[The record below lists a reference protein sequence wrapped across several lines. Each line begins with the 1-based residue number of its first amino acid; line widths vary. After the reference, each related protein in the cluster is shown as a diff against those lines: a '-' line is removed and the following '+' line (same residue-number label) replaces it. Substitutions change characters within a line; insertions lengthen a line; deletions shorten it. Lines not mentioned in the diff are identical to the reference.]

1 MNELLITIM
10 LVVPAPHTMVDWT
23 INEVPTQIQLI
34 HENGVEVSYN
44 ATAVPCKYKPRS
56 INEMVFI
63 SPQAYE
69 DNRCYSIFDLS
80 SPRFIR
86 HPHFWHKIQLQK
98 KTKNRNYLTEEE
110 ALNVLD

>member
-10 LVVPAPHTMVDWT
+10 LVVPAPNKMVDWT

-34 HENGVEVSYN
+34 RENGIEVSYN
-44 ATAVPCKYKPRS
+44 ATSVPCKYRPRS
-56 INEMVFI
+56 TNEMVFV

-86 HPHFWHKIQLQK
+86 HPHFLNKIQLPNK
-98 KTKNRNYLTEEE
+98 PKDMDYLMEKER
-110 ALNVLD
+110 VLD